1 MKQLGRINEYM
12 VLHWKL
18 LRIYLFIYFSFFFRT
33 KTISFHSS
41 LQKPSGKE
49 KFGHSYMQKTL
60 NPRLDSFQFEMKI
73 QV

>member
-18 LRIYLFIYFSFFFRT
+18 LRIYLFIYFRVFLEQ
-33 KTISFHSS
+33 KTIFFHSS
-41 LQKPSGKE
+41 LQNPSGKE
-49 KFGHSYMQKTL
+49 KFGHSYMRKAL
-60 NPRLDSFQFEMKI
+60 NPRLDSSQFEMKI